1 MVLRHL
7 TPTTGGIRNI
17 GTENKTDLSTAGD
30 LFDDVPAGCLGVTMT
45 IRGGITITFDG
56 ETTPVVDTHHALEPN
71 IWTFQMETA
80 ELAKIKAIE
89 STPGASVYTTFWG
102 G

>member
-17 GTENKTDLSTAGD
+17 GTETKTDLTAAGL
-30 LFDDVPAGCLGVTMT
+30 LFTSVPAGCLGVTMT
-45 IRGGITITFDG
+45 VRGGIEITFDG
-56 ETTPVVDTHHALEPN
+56 TTPVVDSHHALEPN
-71 IWTFQMETA
+71 IWTFQMESA

-89 STPGASVYTTFWG
+89 RTSGASVYTTFWG

>member
-1 MVLRHL
+1 MLIRQI
-7 TPTTGGIRNI
+7 TPTTGGIKPLSSE
-17 GTENKTDLSTAGD
+17 TKTDLTAAGL
-30 LFDDVPAGCLGVTMT
+30 LFTSIPAGCLGVTMT

-56 ETTPVVDTHHALEPN
+56 TTPVVDTHHALEPN

-89 STPGASVYTTFWG
+89 TTSGASVYTTFWG